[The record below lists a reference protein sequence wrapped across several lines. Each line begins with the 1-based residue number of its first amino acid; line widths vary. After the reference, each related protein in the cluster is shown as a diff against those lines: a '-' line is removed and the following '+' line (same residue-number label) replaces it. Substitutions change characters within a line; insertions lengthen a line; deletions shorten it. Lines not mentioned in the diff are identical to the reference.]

1 MTSRTLAA
9 CFVGIILALIILSAA
24 TILFIQAIA

>member
-9 CFVGIILALIILSAA
+9 CFVGIILALIILPVA
-24 TILFIQAIA
+24 TVLFIQAIA